1 MDDTRKIG
9 YRPDLHYTDEY
20 ESNIN
25 FKRSD
30 DNANDTGDDN
40 NSLIDD
46 LLEQGDALQN
56 IIDKLPDFIGDTIK
70 DPIDPIIDFVKD
82 ELFDKDLERVP
93 VELDYSYNPNDWDD
107 WGDGENQGS
116 WGDWGDWDDRL
127 EFEDES
133 ENGGGEDQNL
143 NLWDPDDDIPIKV
156 EVHTKEEVIEKE
168 YIKNVY
174 DLFNDYYTNLH
185 NIVSNFWAGLLYS
198 IMNKD
203 TSEINT
209 ILNNILLS
217 SSDIKDDK
225 KHLLDFSVKAEI
237 NRNMKLKYFAN
248 NFDAEGSIKH
258 LKNFK
263 ATYEM
268 RLRYAQIEKNNNPI
282 SRADQMSNNILEA
295 MSLSYDIKYKKAY
308 ENLHRYLKSSNTIL
322 EDALQ
327 SAMQSMRS
335 KQALIDTK
343 GVKK

>member
-20 ESNIN
+20 EANIN
-25 FKRSD
+25 FKQNNNEY
-30 DNANDTGDDN
+30 DNAGDDD

-56 IIDKLPDFIGDTIK
+56 IVNKLPDFVGDTIK
-70 DPIDPIIDFVKD
+70 DPIDPIISFVKD
-82 ELFDKDLERVP
+82 ELSDKILEKVP
-93 VELDYSYNPNDWDD
+93 VELDWSYHPDNWDNID
-107 WGDGENQGS
+107 FEGDT
-116 WGDWGDWDDRL
+116 
-127 EFEDES
+127 ES
-133 ENGGGEDQNL
+133 GGGEDQNL
-143 NLWDPDDDIPIKV
+143 DPWTPEDDIPIRI
-156 EVHTKEEVIEKE
+156 EIHTKDEVIEKE
-168 YIKNVY
+168 YVKNVY

-185 NIVSNFWAGLLYS
+185 NIISNFWSGLLYS

-217 SSDIKDDK
+217 SSDIVDDK

-237 NRNMKLKYFAN
+237 NRNMKFKYFAN

-268 RLRYAQIEKNNNPI
+268 RLRYAKIEKNDNPI

-322 EDALQ
+322 EDSLQ
-327 SAMQSMRS
+327 SAMQSIRS
-335 KQALIDTK
+335 KQTLIDTK